1 MKPLAAR
8 EEPWQLCARCRP
20 RQTKQETAKKKKGRK
35 ARRRRE
41 EAPPPPPPQ
50 PKRESPQDDARK
62 QSAARGR
69 AFRSERRALA
79 RHGVGDAADPLNGG
93 VYAETRRLRL
103 RFARSPIH
111 SWGVFT
117 DEPIVQGRKFLE
129 YRGEEIG
136 LQVGERRQEM
146 YERNGEIDYLFRVD
160 DQLIVDATRMGSLA
174 RFVNHSCAPN
184 CVSKI
189 VRARARKKIVL
200 YEDVARC
207 SVAGSGRRRRAP
219 VRARG
224 REDPV
229 PLRRGDVS
237 RVAEL
242 NLFGFNTLA
251 GIDRAAVLS
260 CQVPNVENPTLIG
273 ITSKLSS
280 QRKSATHR
288 PSPRGQFSITQ
299 SAG

>member
-1 MKPLAAR
+1 MLALRAAPRAAAHAAAR
-8 EEPWQLCARCRP
+8 RAVAAGEPRETTRSARGAVAALRALP
-20 RQTKQETAKKKKGRK
+20 PAPDEAGDREKKKGRK

-50 PKRESPQDDARK
+50 PKRESPQDDAKK

-69 AFRSERRALA
+69 AFRSERRASA

-117 DEPIVQGRKFLE
+117 DEPIVQGTQVLE

-189 VRARARKKIVL
+189 VPHAGRKKIVL
-200 YEDVARC
+200 YTKRDVAAGGAVSRDAA
-207 SVAGSGRRRRAP
+207 SSSSRTRTSRATAARRRVAGR
-219 VRARG
+219 
-224 REDPV
+224 
-229 PLRRGDVS
+229 
-237 RVAEL
+237 
-242 NLFGFNTLA
+242 
-251 GIDRAAVLS
+251 
-260 CQVPNVENPTLIG
+260 
-273 ITSKLSS
+273 
-280 QRKSATHR
+280 
-288 PSPRGQFSITQ
+288 
-299 SAG
+299 